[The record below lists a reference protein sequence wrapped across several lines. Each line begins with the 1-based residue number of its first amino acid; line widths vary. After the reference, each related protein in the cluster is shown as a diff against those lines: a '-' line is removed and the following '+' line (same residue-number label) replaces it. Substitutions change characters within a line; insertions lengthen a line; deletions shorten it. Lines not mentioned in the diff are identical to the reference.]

1 MNKSK
6 LLKDLI
12 ISKET
17 LIMPDAYDGLSAKV
31 IEKSGFPAVQCSGYS
46 ISLSKQIKSE
56 KQLSLEDNL
65 KTTEEIIKSVDV
77 PVNADGE
84 NGYGDDEIL
93 SENIKKFI
101 NIGAAGINIEDQNFN
116 LNDGVKI
123 IDINQMINKINIMK
137 DTINNSNN
145 KFFVLNARTDALL
158 IEDRKQAQKIAIER
172 GNKYLENGADLCFI
186 CYVKTF
192 SELKLFAKEI
202 NGPISIAAGLPY
214 NYNEF
219 SIRDCQ
225 ELGIA
230 RVSLPTYLIYN
241 SIKYLLDD
249 LKLLKEDLDFIG
261 IKKEK
266 KIPDNINILLS

>member
-12 ISKET
+12 SSEET
-17 LIMPDAYDGLSAKV
+17 LIMPDAYDGLSAKL

-46 ISLSKQIKSE
+46 ISLSRQIKNE

-65 KTTEEIIKSVDV
+65 KTTEEIIKAVNV

-84 NGYGDDEIL
+84 NGYGDGEIL

-116 LNDGVKI
+116 QNDNVKI
-123 IDINQMINKINIMK
+123 IDLNEMVNKIKIIK
-137 DTINNSNN
+137 STINNSDN
-145 KFFVLNARTDALL
+145 KFFILNARTDALL

-186 CYVKTF
+186 CHIKTY

-202 NGPISIAAGLPY
+202 NGPISIAVGLPY

-241 SIKYLLDD
+241 SIKYMLDD
-249 LKLLKEDLDFIG
+249 LNLLKKGLDFDR
-261 IKKEK
+261 IKKGQ
-266 KIPDNINILLS
+266 KIPDNINFLLS

>member
-12 ISKET
+12 NSEET

-65 KTTEEIIKSVDV
+65 KTTEEIIKSVDI

-101 NIGAAGINIEDQNFN
+101 NIGTAGINIEDQNFN
-116 LNDGVKI
+116 QSNNVKI
-123 IDINQMINKINIMK
+123 IDVNQMINKINLIK
-137 DTINNSNN
+137 DTINKSNN

-158 IEDRKQAQKIAIER
+158 IEDRIQAQKIAIER
-172 GNKYLENGADLCFI
+172 VNKYLENGADLCFI
-186 CYVKTF
+186 CHVKTY
-192 SELKLFAKEI
+192 SELKLFTKEI
-202 NGPISIAAGLPY
+202 NGPISIAVGLPY

-249 LKLLKEDLDFIG
+249 LKLLKEDPDFKR
-261 IKKEK
+261 IKKGK
-266 KIPDNINILLS
+266 KIPDDVNILLS